1 MKVKIISAAIGI
13 ALLSSC
19 KTTNQITYFQ
29 DINSYSPEL
38 LQEKNID
45 YEAKICKDDQLSIF
59 VSSVDPNAVAAFN
72 LPLTSYLAAGEKDVV
87 TTPTVQTYLVDSKG
101 DINFP
106 ILGRIQVTGMSR
118 SELANYLQTKISAYA
133 KSPLV
138 TVQILNF
145 KISVLGE
152 VNSPGTRQVNNE
164 RISILD
170 AIGMAGDLT
179 IYGERKNILLIRDN
193 NGKKEFHRFDLTA
206 TDLLESPYF
215 YLQQNDIVYVEPN
228 KARRGN
234 AKYSQSDQF
243 NVSVVSTII
252 VGISVIV
259 SLAIA
264 LLVK

>member
-1 MKVKIISAAIGI
+1 
-13 ALLSSC
+13 
-19 KTTNQITYFQ
+19 
-29 DINSYSPEL
+29 
-38 LQEKNID
+38 
-45 YEAKICKDDQLSIF
+45 
-59 VSSVDPNAVAAFN
+59 
-72 LPLTSYLAAGEKDVV
+72 
-87 TTPTVQTYLVDSKG
+87 
-101 DINFP
+101 
-106 ILGRIQVTGMSR
+106 MSR

-234 AKYSQSDQF
+234 DKYSQSDHF
-243 NVSVVSTII
+243 KVSVVSTII
-252 VGISVIV
+252 GVISVFV

>member
-170 AIGMAGDLT
+170 AIGMA
-179 IYGERKNILLIRDN
+179 
-193 NGKKEFHRFDLTA
+193 DLTA

-252 VGISVIV
+252 GGISVFV

>member
-179 IYGERKNILLIRDN
+179 IYGRRDRVAVIREKDGKRRILY
-193 NGKKEFHRFDLTA
+193 HDLRSS
-206 TDLLESPYF
+206 DIFQSPCY

-228 KARRGN
+228 KAKTG
-234 AKYSQSDQF
+234 QSRI
-243 NVSVVSTII
+243 NSNNSVGVWLSAVSV
-252 VGISVIV
+252 
-259 SLAIA
+259 LASITS
-264 LLVK
+264 LLVTMFK

>member
-152 VNSPGTRQVNNE
+152 VNSPG
-164 RISILD
+164 
-170 AIGMAGDLT
+170 DLT

-252 VGISVIV
+252 GGISVFV

>member
-228 KARRGN
+228 KAKTG
-234 AKYSQSDQF
+234 QSRI
-243 NVSVVSTII
+243 NSNNSVGVWLSAVSVLASIT
-252 VGISVIV
+252 
-259 SLAIA
+259 SLM
-264 LLVK
+264 VTMFK

>member
-170 AIGMAGDLT
+170 PLVW
-179 IYGERKNILLIRDN
+179 
-193 NGKKEFHRFDLTA
+193 
-206 TDLLESPYF
+206 
-215 YLQQNDIVYVEPN
+215 Q
-228 KARRGN
+228 
-234 AKYSQSDQF
+234 
-243 NVSVVSTII
+243 
-252 VGISVIV
+252 VI
-259 SLAIA
+259 
-264 LLVK
+264 